1 MSDAPIS
8 VPLDKCGAPDLTLL
22 VRQLGQAVAK
32 ARGEEYDPAHN
43 PAHAGYP
50 LITPAMW
57 PGFDDAWAAPKHA
70 RRIGLARASLGK
82 AWKHPRLRSDR
93 SSSIG
98 PMRSARCVP
107 PRRAS

>member
-57 PGFDDAWAAPKHA
+57 AAFDDAMAAHQHA
-70 RRIGLARASLGK
+70 RRIGLAPASLGK
-82 AWKHPRLRSDR
+82 AVEAPPTTF
-93 SSSIG
+93 G
-98 PMRSARCVP
+98 PIEQHWPYAQCEVCPAEARF
-107 PRRAS
+107 